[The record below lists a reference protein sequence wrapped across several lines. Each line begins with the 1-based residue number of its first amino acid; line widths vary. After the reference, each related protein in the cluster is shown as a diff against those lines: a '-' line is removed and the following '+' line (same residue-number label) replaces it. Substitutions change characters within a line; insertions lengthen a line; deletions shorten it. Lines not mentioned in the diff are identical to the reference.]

1 MIYLKHILILM
12 TVFLTVSAQAQPRY
26 SHRAFDAYKADNNAL
41 ARAYSDT
48 SITIEKEAQDPQ
60 TWLIRGFVYYEKFSK
75 IDKKSK
81 TSEARPISEEAFI
94 KVLEIDT
101 LGSNVSRAKKGL
113 YNIAISHFNESVRA
127 MNDKEYMTAGASYE
141 KYKDLAKIAKPETN
155 FREKDI
161 TFYNSLGFVK
171 HSTYNNDKKGKAE
184 LWQEAIDAYQKTL
197 QLDSVNRDA
206 NYEIG
211 ILYYNKAV
219 DMLLS
224 IPSDASME
232 VIFNT
237 QDNAAELFL
246 KSRPHMIR
254 AYYHN
259 PNDEDV
265 LEGLEGID
273 YELNRPEKVELWR
286 KKRKELQKSNE

>member
-1 MIYLKHILILM
+1 MRYLKHILVLM
-12 TVFLTVSAQAQPRY
+12 VVMLTVSAQAQPKY
-26 SHRAFDAYKADNNAL
+26 SHRAFDAYKAENNDL
-41 ARAYSDT
+41 ARAYSDS
-48 SITIEKEAQDPQ
+48 SITVEAEAKDPQ

-75 IDKKSK
+75 IDNKSK
-81 TSEARPISEEAFI
+81 TSEARPVSEEAFK
-94 KVLEIDT
+94 KVIELDT
-101 LGSNVSRAKKGL
+101 LGSNVPRARKGL
-113 YNIAISHFNESVRA
+113 YNIAVSYFNESVRS
-127 MNDKEYMTAGASYE
+127 MNDKEYMNATAAYE
-141 KYKDLAKIAKPETN
+141 KYKDITRIAKPEMS
-155 FREKDI
+155 FEGKDI
-161 TFYNSLGFVK
+161 KFYNSLGFVK
-171 HSTYNNDKKGKAE
+171 HTTYNNDKKGKAE
-184 LWQEAIDAYQKTL
+184 LWQEAIDAYSKTL
-197 QLDSVNRDA
+197 ELDSVNRDA

-237 QDNAAELFL
+237 QDQAAELFL